1 MKIIRIERNI
11 IETSIFK
18 FRYYKLLYYKIK
30 TLKKKIK
37 FIFIIATKKKTYL
50 NNCQINMSIS
60 LFYY

>member
-30 TLKKKIK
+30 TLKKKLNLYLLLQL
-37 FIFIIATKKKTYL
+37 KKKLTK
-50 NNCQINMSIS
+50 
-60 LFYY
+60 

>member
-37 FIFIIATKKKTYL
+37 FIFIIATKKKTY
-50 NNCQINMSIS
+50 
-60 LFYY
+60 